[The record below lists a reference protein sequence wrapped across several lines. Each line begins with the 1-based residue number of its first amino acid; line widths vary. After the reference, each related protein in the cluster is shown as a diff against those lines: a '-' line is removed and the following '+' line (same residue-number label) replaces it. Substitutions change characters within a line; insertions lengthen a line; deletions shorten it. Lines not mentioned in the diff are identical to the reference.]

1 VPDHRHRYRPWHPGA
16 FKVADGRAAEIM
28 RDSPGNSGIFAGRRP
43 DPSKVFDRLAVAM
56 EKPWNDPPG
65 LLFKLFC
72 CVKLPLQDFA
82 QVRREREVSPLS
94 VFGLARL

>member
-1 VPDHRHRYRPWHPGA
+1 MPDHRHRYRTWHPGP

-28 RDSPGNSGIFAGRRP
+28 RDSPGYSGIFAGRGP
-43 DPSKVFDRLAVAM
+43 DPSKVFDGLAVAM

-72 CVKLPLQDFA
+72 CVKLPL
-82 QVRREREVSPLS
+82 
-94 VFGLARL
+94 